1 MKNRKRKQ
9 NRRGLWAALY
19 LVILCAVLLA
29 VRTGW
34 SKRIKT
40 DNVPKTT
47 AGSHSV
53 DLSDEI
59 VKGEIPLLYQADKRW
74 ADYVYG
80 ADTMEITGCGPTCLS
95 MVICGLSGKGKW
107 SPPEVAGYAQE
118 NGYYVEGSGS
128 KWSLMTEGAER
139 FGLSV
144 KELPLE
150 EGVIRDRLEDGS
162 PVICVMGEGDF
173 TTTGHYIVLAGENE
187 DGSIRVNDPNSEKN
201 SGKDW
206 DLQRLMSQMKN
217 LWAYDY

>member
-1 MKNRKRKQ
+1 MKKRKRKQ
-9 NRRGLWAALY
+9 NRQGLWAALY
-19 LVILCAVLLA
+19 LIILCVVLLA

-34 SKRIKT
+34 NNRFMM

-47 AGSHSV
+47 AGSWKV

-59 VKGEIPLLYQADKRW
+59 VKGEIPLLYQTDERW

-80 ADTMEITGCGPTCLS
+80 TDTMDITGCGPTCLS

-107 SPPEVAGYAQE
+107 SPPEVARYAQE
-118 NGYYVEGSGS
+118 NGFYVEGSGS

-150 EGVIRDRLEDGS
+150 EGVIRGRLEGGS
-162 PVICVMGEGDF
+162 PVICIMGEGDF

-187 DGSIRVNDPNSEKN
+187 DGSIRVNDPNSKEN
-201 SGKDW
+201 SEEEW